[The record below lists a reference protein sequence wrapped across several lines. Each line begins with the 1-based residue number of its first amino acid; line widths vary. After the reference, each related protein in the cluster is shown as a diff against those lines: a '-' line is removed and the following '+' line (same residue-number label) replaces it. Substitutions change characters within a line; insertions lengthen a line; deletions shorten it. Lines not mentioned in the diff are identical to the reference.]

1 MEWFNKL
8 EGEPKTKAL
17 ELMQTGCREL
27 LKIILGEDKAI
38 EVKNM
43 KEAGTDINLISNKI
57 NEWINEL
64 SETSHLRK
72 LAEEYKPVCR
82 QLFGVGEASVSRKR
96 RSWKD
101 IYGKKKLN
109 NRGYDDEEEEDEGY
123 SNPRVS
129 NIEENDEQTQT
140 DMGDDGEDHDFG
152 DEHLNAHKKW
162 LTSSQKR
169 HIKRMR
175 EKGHEDHEIHDKINE
190 FHETSPEEV
199 KRTAQGILK
208 RGCESVFQR
217 LFGEYIADEIIQ
229 AREQGAST
237 AELDEKINTAL
248 GHIKNAKKRKE
259 ATRFAATC
267 RRIFT
272 MIERRRRSA
281 TPIEEQTLEQLFSSH
296 LSWLTEAQQEELRRI
311 RDEGLGRTEMQE
323 RVVECCT
330 LLLFQVYGNDK
341 ANDLIK
347 LKNQG
352 APKHEIA
359 LRLLDEEQK
368 HSKAFGPVCRHFF
381 IEGNY

>member
-1 MEWFNKL
+1 
-8 EGEPKTKAL
+8 
-17 ELMQTGCREL
+17 
-27 LKIILGEDKAI
+27 
-38 EVKNM
+38 
-43 KEAGTDINLISNKI
+43 
-57 NEWINEL
+57 
-64 SETSHLRK
+64 
-72 LAEEYKPVCR
+72 
-82 QLFGVGEASVSRKR
+82 
-96 RSWKD
+96 
-101 IYGKKKLN
+101 
-109 NRGYDDEEEEDEGY
+109 
-123 SNPRVS
+123 
-129 NIEENDEQTQT
+129 
-140 DMGDDGEDHDFG
+140 
-152 DEHLNAHKKW
+152 
-162 LTSSQKR
+162 
-169 HIKRMR
+169 MR

-248 GHIKNAKKRKE
+248 GHIKNAKKRRE

-272 MIERRRRSA
+272 MIERRRRAA
-281 TPIEEQTLEQLFSSH
+281 TPIEEQTLEELFSSH

-311 RDEGLGRTEMQE
+311 RDEGFGRTEMQE
-323 RVVECCT
+323 RVVEWLGELSGHERANAMEQLREGCT
-330 LLLFQVYGNDK
+330 LLLFQVYGKDK

-359 LRLLDEEQK
+359 LRLVDEEQK
-368 HSKAFGPVCRHFF
+368 QSKAFGPVCRHFF